1 MADYYPVLTRAV
13 AALDPNTAETRRA
26 VYERARQA
34 IVKQLRSYD
43 PPLSESEITKERL
56 GLEEAVRKIEA
67 EHRTASQPTRAP
79 LPPLPERMP
88 PPPSV
93 RSETP
98 AAPNLGSKLAEPAS
112 SPRPAVP
119 ESRMAG
125 SEGLTK
131 VHAAAAAAASLG
143 AATANARVAAST
155 TQAAFEPP
163 APRAAPRIEPN
174 FERPRVPGPRPEA
187 RPTRIVRED
196 PEFDDP
202 NPHLREPEPDLEEPR
217 PRAPAIGG
225 LVAIVLVL
233 ALGIGAYLARD
244 QIAGLLGTDN
254 AEIATAPSDGPKV
267 ADRVGAAPDAV
278 PDATLRND
286 TPPADQAAAPEQQGA
301 PPAELSTPT
310 TPGDGSL
317 VAQRAILYDEAPDAQ
332 EGAATATGSVAWRT
346 EPMPNDPQRIQLVG
360 EVSVPQRGLGVTITF
375 TRNLDKTLSASH
387 MIEIVFTTPPDFAN
401 GGVGNVPGILFK
413 PSEAEGGSA
422 LKGMSVKV
430 MKNMFWIGLEQS
442 PADREQNMQAIRTRG
457 WIDLPILYENGR
469 RAVLTIEKGTPGERA
484 FETAFAAWDAETAQV
499 PQQ

>member
-67 EHRTASQPTRAP
+67 EHRTASQPQRTP
-79 LPPLPERMP
+79 LPPLPDRMP
-88 PPPSV
+88 PPPSS
-93 RSETP
+93 RAEGP
-98 AAPNLGSKLAEPAS
+98 AAPS
-112 SPRPAVP
+112 SPAPSRPAVP
-119 ESRMAG
+119 ESRIAG

-163 APRAAPRIEPN
+163 APRPAPRIEPN
-174 FERPRVPGPRPEA
+174 FERPRVPGPVPEGRPIK
-187 RPTRIVRED
+187 IVRRD
-196 PEFDDP
+196 PDFEDP

-217 PRAPAIGG
+217 PKAPAIGG

-233 ALGIGAYLARD
+233 ALGVGAYLARD
-244 QIAGLLGTDN
+244 QIAGLLGTDT
-254 AEIATAPSDGPKV
+254 AETVTAPTDGPKV

-286 TPPADQAAAPEQQGA
+286 TPPADQAAAQQQAA

-360 EVSVPQRGLGVTITF
+360 EVNVPERGLGATITF

-413 PSEAEGGSA
+413 PSESEGGSA

-484 FETAFAAWDAETAQV
+484 FETAFAAWDAETAQA
-499 PQQ
+499 PQ